1 MKSYFLILFLV
12 GTTLAASGLS
22 DGLTRRKISSE
33 IGEDFEHSIDRSDDE
48 GWQLV
53 INRSNEGSCAGRSS
67 SEWDSEHVTD
77 SDREDALGDVISA
90 EIDDES
96 RPKICEICRN
106 EIENGERSY
115 QEAAW
120 NCGHLFHSTCIP
132 RRSSRCGYKC
142 PRCQGPSG
150 IALARKQLR
159 REN

>member
-33 IGEDFEHSIDRSDDE
+33 IGEDFEHSIQDRSDDE

-77 SDREDALGDVISA
+77 SDREDALGDRMANAAIKKLPGTVVIYSTPHVSLA
-90 EIDDES
+90 EVQDVDT
-96 RPKICEICRN
+96 N
-106 EIENGERSY
+106 
-115 QEAAW
+115 A
-120 NCGHLFHSTCIP
+120 HV
-132 RRSSRCGYKC
+132 
-142 PRCQGPSG
+142 
-150 IALARKQLR
+150 ARVQV
-159 REN
+159 E